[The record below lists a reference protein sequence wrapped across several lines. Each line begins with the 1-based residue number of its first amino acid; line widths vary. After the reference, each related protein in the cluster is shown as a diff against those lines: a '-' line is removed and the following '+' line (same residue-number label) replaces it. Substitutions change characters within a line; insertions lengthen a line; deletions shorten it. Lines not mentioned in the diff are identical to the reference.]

1 MMFGLL
7 LCPVVGFA
15 QIDPSETGLDEA
27 AKEAGFVA
35 DEGSAPELTT
45 FIGTIINVVLGLSG
59 IALVVL
65 FVYGGILW
73 MTAMGNKEQVD
84 KSKRLLINSIIGIV
98 IIVAAY
104 AIADYIVASLT
115 VAVQG
120 E

>member
-1 MMFGLL
+1 MFGLL

-15 QIDPSETGLDEA
+15 QIDPSDTGLDETA
-27 AKEAGFVA
+27 MEAGFVT
-35 DEGSAPELTT
+35 DEGTPPELTT

-84 KSKRLLINSIIGIV
+84 KAKRLLTNTIIGMV

-115 VAVQG
+115 LAVQG
-120 E
+120 D